1 MMMFLPS
8 VSHPFFKVALPMT
21 EKLKERKPAIVEHL
35 MNGLNAV
42 FGTVSLSDILE
53 DVSTGVKHKNP
64 QVRGNS
70 VKLLSRRLKETRVA
84 PVKSEYK
91 AFAEMMLKTLD
102 DADGGAREASAEGLG
117 TLMKVVGEKALAP
130 WTEGLDDIKMGKIKE
145 ACEKAEVKA
154 KPVVAK
160 KPAPAPAPKKTPAKP
175 AMKPKPAA
183 VKKAAPPPKS
193 EPEPMAIDDDSA
205 PPPTMSPPKRKPPA
219 RLAGSS
225 AKKPTLSSSKPKSAS
240 STAASASAG
249 PKKAAKLPPSSG
261 PEEVRYKFTQEDAEA
276 RATEFIPE
284 QIWNDVAQSQWKVR
298 LAAMESLYT
307 HFSSMDPIDTEPEI
321 VFRALS
327 KKPGWKEMNFQVMGK
342 LFGVLQLLATDC
354 PKFNKACVA
363 IAVQGMDILQR

>member
-1 MMMFLPS
+1 
-8 VSHPFFKVALPMT
+8 MT
-21 EKLKERKPAIVEHL
+21 EKLKERKPAILEHL

-64 QVRGNS
+64 QVRANS
-70 VKLLSRRLKETRVA
+70 VKLLSRRLKETRIA

-160 KPAPAPAPKKTPAKP
+160 KPPPAPKKAAPAKP
-175 AMKPKPAA
+175 AMKPKSAA
-183 VKKAAPPPKS
+183 TKKAPPKS

-205 PPPTMSPPKRKPPA
+205 PPPPTMSPPKRKPPA

-225 AKKPTLSSSKPKSAS
+225 AKKPTLSSSKPKAAS
-240 STAASASAG
+240 SAAAASG

-284 QIWNDVAQSQWKVR
+284 QVWNDVAQSQWKVR
-298 LAAMESLYT
+298 LAAMESLQA

-363 IAVQGMDILQR
+363 IAVQGMDRFALMMIWLFLTHHYSSCGEIG

>member
-1 MMMFLPS
+1 
-8 VSHPFFKVALPMT
+8 
-21 EKLKERKPAIVEHL
+21 
-35 MNGLNAV
+35 
-42 FGTVSLSDILE
+42 
-53 DVSTGVKHKNP
+53 
-64 QVRGNS
+64 
-70 VKLLSRRLKETRVA
+70 
-84 PVKSEYK
+84 
-91 AFAEMMLKTLD
+91 
-102 DADGGAREASAEGLG
+102 
-117 TLMKVVGEKALAP
+117 
-130 WTEGLDDIKMGKIKE
+130 
-145 ACEKAEVKA
+145 
-154 KPVVAK
+154 
-160 KPAPAPAPKKTPAKP
+160 
-175 AMKPKPAA
+175 MKPKPAA
-183 VKKAAPPPKS
+183 VKKAAPPPPKS

-205 PPPTMSPPKRKPPA
+205 PPPPTMSPPKRKPPA

-363 IAVQGMDILQR
+363 IAVQGMDIKGDHVLFHLHENDSTCGETG